1 MQALSKLALGI
12 REVTQSLSVLL
23 QALITFNV
31 KNIILSAG
39 SMASSYA
46 CQIQQPSLC
55 FLSSLW
61 CAQTMAKPSLSLHL
75 IRKLELLPSLT
86 VEHIL
91 TSAYNLRSIS
101 QALFHFC
108 RGVSV
113 IAHLWTQLHA
123 MVIFATKPWNTSS
136 LSVTVTG
143 QGEGTPS
150 SCMLRALS
158 ARFTSSCSASKTT
171 KLNWVFLTR
180 KANSSR
186 GEACQPWYC
195 YCAGKATKNWA
206 EWKNDL
212 KATEYSNLQGL
223 SLHCASGSCEHSSDP
238 LPACW

>member
-1 MQALSKLALGI
+1 
-12 REVTQSLSVLL
+12 
-23 QALITFNV
+23 
-31 KNIILSAG
+31 
-39 SMASSYA
+39 MASLCA
-46 CQIQQPSLC
+46 CQTHQPSLC
-55 FLSSLW
+55 FLSTLW
-61 CAQTMAKPSLSLHL
+61 CAQTMAKPSLSLHS

-91 TSAYNLRSIS
+91 TSAYHLRSIS
-101 QALFHFC
+101 QALFHFH
-108 RGVSV
+108 RGLSV

-123 MVIFATKPWNTSS
+123 TVIFAANRSHEYTSNLS
-136 LSVTVTG
+136 LIVTG
-143 QGEGTPS
+143 WGEGTPS
-150 SCMLRALS
+150 SCMLRGLS
-158 ARFTSSCSASKTT
+158 ARFTSSCSESKTT

-186 GEACQPWYC
+186 GKACQPWYC

>member
-1 MQALSKLALGI
+1 MQALSKLVLCI
-12 REVTQSLSVLL
+12 REVTQSLPVLL
-23 QALITFNV
+23 QTLITFNV

-39 SMASSYA
+39 SVASSCA
-46 CQIQQPSLC
+46 SQIQQPSLC

-123 MVIFATKPWNTSS
+123 MVIFAINISHEIH
-136 LSVTVTG
+136 L
-143 QGEGTPS
+143 
-150 SCMLRALS
+150 A
-158 ARFTSSCSASKTT
+158 
-171 KLNWVFLTR
+171 FL
-180 KANSSR
+180 
-186 GEACQPWYC
+186 
-195 YCAGKATKNWA
+195 
-206 EWKNDL
+206 
-212 KATEYSNLQGL
+212 
-223 SLHCASGSCEHSSDP
+223 
-238 LPACW
+238 